1 MRTQRSDCEPECFQ
15 PSILTR
21 KRPACETGISHKRGA
36 NMGRTY
42 FRFSCHSSQRFQ
54 FLKQTQI
61 TLIPAGLEFPFH
73 FLFLPPPPSPFL
85 AAIQKLA
92 LPQIGSELPEG
103 LRQAVLQLQIQFLR
117 FKGGKSR

>member
-1 MRTQRSDCEPECFQ
+1 MRTQRSLRAGVFPTLHFDAE
-15 PSILTR
+15 
-21 KRPACETGISHKRGA
+21 KRPICEVGTSRKRGA

-42 FRFSCHSSQRFQ
+42 FRFSCHSRRG
-54 FLKQTQI
+54 FLKQAQI
-61 TLIPAGLEFPFH
+61 TLIPAGLDLPRFQSFPH
-73 FLFLPPPPSPFL
+73 GAALFLGM

-103 LRQAVLQLQIQFLR
+103 LRQAVFQLQIQFLR